1 MRHTLTAI
9 VLLASQ
15 SLAHAADPA
24 DEQAVN
30 QTEAD
35 FVAAHPGSGVA
46 ELENEILLTQSG
58 VGNYA
63 FAEQYGNAQ
72 SKITVEQ
79 TGVNNA
85 AGAFQ
90 APGRNNTATVSQQG
104 NENYV
109 TVTQSGDNNLADI
122 TQINDRNRLALDQ
135 ANGDN
140 SAVIRQNGESGLQ
153 LNQTGGQTANI
164 TIQGAALGTITQ
176 MSPTLNMTVNGT
188 P

>member
-1 MRHTLTAI
+1 MRQPLWI
-9 VLLASQ
+9 VTLLAI
-15 SLAHAADPA
+15 LPFAHAADPA

-46 ELENEILLTQSG
+46 ELENEILLSQSG

-63 FAEQYGNAQ
+63 FGEEFGSTQ
-72 SKITVEQ
+72 SKISVEQ
-79 TGVNNA
+79 VGMNNA

-90 APGRNNTATVSQQG
+90 ANGRNNTAAVSQQG
-104 NENYV
+104 NDNYV
-109 TVTQSGDNNLADI
+109 TVTQAGDNNLADI
-122 TQINDRNRLALDQ
+122 TQLNDRNRLALDQ

-140 SAVIRQNGESGLQ
+140 SAVIQQNGDSSLL

-164 TIQGAALGTITQ
+164 TVQGAALGTITQ